1 MQNLLLNA
9 SKFSP
14 PGTAIDISATVR
26 DRMLIIQVIDHG
38 RGIGAHAL
46 ESVFNLFAQE
56 DRPGSS
62 AQGGLGIG
70 LSLCRSLVEMHGGS
84 IAAAS
89 EGAGLGATFTVQL
102 PLAAAS
108 ESSLQS
114 DETPPSHGR
123 TRRVLLVDDNRDAA
137 DSMAMLLEMSG
148 HTVVTAYDGM
158 EALHVAARV
167 RPDIALID
175 LAMPGMDGFTV
186 IHALR
191 AMPALSD
198 TRYVALTGFGQ
209 ASDRAQ
215 TAAAGFHVH
224 LVKPVE
230 VDLLLKIVAGDADA
244 P

>member
-1 MQNLLLNA
+1 
-9 SKFSP
+9 
-14 PGTAIDISATVR
+14 
-26 DRMLIIQVIDHG
+26 
-38 RGIGAHAL
+38 
-46 ESVFNLFAQE
+46 
-56 DRPGSS
+56 
-62 AQGGLGIG
+62 
-70 LSLCRSLVEMHGGS
+70 
-84 IAAAS
+84 
-89 EGAGLGATFTVQL
+89 
-102 PLAAAS
+102 
-108 ESSLQS
+108 
-114 DETPPSHGR
+114 
-123 TRRVLLVDDNRDAA
+123 
-137 DSMAMLLEMSG
+137 MAMLLEMSG